1 MRRNNKALYE
11 QIMRNVSRE
20 VKRSLNESV
29 EDSLNKAFYALLF
42 GKLNYM
48 TKSIDEILQD
58 ERILKKI
65 AGYIVEEQVKDL
77 VQYMFTENYQDENGY
92 HAGTRI
98 MQDENG
104 LPRYTD
110 GGDNWWD
117 FMLDGQKVEIK
128 AFQKG
133 TLYSNVKATANQLKY
148 KNDLT
153 FMLVEYKVVN
163 GNIQITGVA
172 LVDGSD
178 IDFDPKYDRLVKNPN
193 IKFKTG
199 KNFSSKYED
208 YADFFEDR

>member
-1 MRRNNKALYE
+1 MRKNNKALYE

-29 EDSLNKAFYALLF
+29 EGSIDKAFYALLF
-42 GKLNYM
+42 GKLNYGF
-48 TKSIDEILQD
+48 KSIDEILQD
-58 ERILKKI
+58 DRILKKI
-65 AGYIVEEQVKDL
+65 AGYIIEEQVKDL
-77 VQYMFTENYQDENGY
+77 VRYMFTENYYDNKGY
-92 HAGTRI
+92 HAGARI

-153 FMLVEYKVVN
+153 FMLVEYKVI
-163 GNIQITGVA
+163 GGEIQITGIA
-172 LVDGSD
+172 LVDGSE
-178 IDFDPKYDRLVKNPN
+178 IDFDPKYDRLVKNSN

-199 KNFSSKYED
+199 KDFSSRYED
-208 YADFFEDR
+208 YADFFENR

>member
-1 MRRNNKALYE
+1 MRKNNKALYE
-11 QIMRNVSRE
+11 QIMRKVSRE

-29 EDSLNKAFYALLF
+29 EDSINKAFYALLF
-42 GKLNYM
+42 GKLKYG
-48 TKSIDEILQD
+48 TKSIDEILQN

-65 AGYIVEEQVKDL
+65 AGDIVEEQVKDL
-77 VQYMFTENYQDENGY
+77 VEYMFTENYYDNNGY
-92 HAGTRI
+92 HAGARI

-117 FMLDGQKVEIK
+117 FMLDGQKVQIK

-148 KNDLT
+148 KNELT
-153 FMLVEYKVVN
+153 FMLVEYKVI
-163 GNIQITGVA
+163 GGEIQITGIA

-199 KNFSSKYED
+199 KDFSSKYED
-208 YADFFEDR
+208 YTDFFENR